1 MSDKNELQKKVLQL
15 LGEINGYNRSTGQ
28 VESINSQLL
37 EAVAMFNQTKEPM
50 VSEESR
56 YEQ

>member
-1 MSDKNELQKKVLQL
+1 MSDKNELQRKVLQL

-37 EAVAMFNQTKEPM
+37 EAVAMFNEIKEPM